1 MYRRSQ
7 DRAITS
13 RVQTKHYSL
22 PSHTLGTFKSGTN
35 VRRAATTQTQEE
47 IVSGD
52 MSSVCIIRLLWLH
65 FSKCGEAIK
74 RLWPWP
80 GHLCAIREGGEKKVE
95 EKKGD
100 CDSQALY

>member
-1 MYRRSQ
+1 M
-7 DRAITS
+7 
-13 RVQTKHYSL
+13 
-22 PSHTLGTFKSGTN
+22 N
-35 VRRAATTQTQEE
+35 VRRAATAQMQEE
-47 IVSGD
+47 IVSRD

-80 GHLCAIREGGEKKVE
+80 GHLCAIRVGKKKVE
-95 EKKGD
+95 ERTGD